1 MTTRRAA
8 TKSSRVKSQV
18 VSPEAT
24 FYRYR
29 YLMGAMQQAELTQTV
44 RLLGL
49 ASEVDRLDNVV
60 KAWQV
65 ASARMTALAKSEP
78 GEPDKMQIAS
88 VPAPLGERLREIA
101 EDPLFRA
108 TFSAL
113 PSTFG
118 VVEIDR
124 LVAPQREVNLDYVDD
139 LQAKLPGKTVADLLD
154 FCIGAQTGPPE
165 WKKLQTAANQI
176 VFTSKSLDL
185 RFLGGFQKPL
195 GVDDIAACH
204 VGGQP
209 VAVVPLVVGYGG
221 AAISVVKVGPRLV
234 LFNGFHRVVAMRT
247 AGVTHIPAVIQEVA
261 QPKIQFPASFLNLS
275 REYLLGEPRPVI
287 VKDFFDDEL
296 TIELRLT
303 PRRKMVKVTWSVEE
317 TIIPI

>member
-8 TKSSRVKSQV
+8 KKPTTANGATVPS
-18 VSPEAT
+18 EAT

-44 RLLGL
+44 RLLCL
-49 ASEVDRLDNVV
+49 PSEVNRLSEVV
-60 KAWQV
+60 NAWQA
-65 ASARMTALAKSEP
+65 ASARMTALATSEA
-78 GEPDKMQIAS
+78 GEPDKMDASS
-88 VPAPLGERLREIA
+88 VPAKLNGRLREIA
-101 EDPLFRA
+101 ENPLFRA
-108 TFSAL
+108 TFSSL
-113 PSTFG
+113 PYTFG

-124 LVAPQREVNLDYVDD
+124 LVAPQREVNLDYVKD
-139 LQAKLPGKTVADLLD
+139 LRAQVPGNTVAHLLE
-154 FCIGAQTGPPE
+154 FCIAAQSIPPE

-176 VFTSKSLDL
+176 VFTSKSFDL

-195 GVDDIAACH
+195 GLDDVVACH

-209 VAVVPLVVGYGG
+209 TAVVPLLVGYGG
-221 AAISVVKVGPRLV
+221 AAVNVVKVGPRFV
-234 LFNGFHRVVAMRT
+234 LFNGFHRVVAMRM
-247 AGVTHIPAVIQEVA
+247 AGITHIPAVIQEVA

-296 TIELRLT
+296 IIELRVT

-317 TIIPI
+317 SIIPI

>member
-8 TKSSRVKSQV
+8 KQLNTVKGSDAL
-18 VSPEAT
+18 SEPN

-44 RLLGL
+44 RLLCL
-49 ASEVDRLDNVV
+49 PSEVVRLSDVV
-60 KAWQV
+60 NAWQA
-65 ASARMTALAKSEP
+65 ASARMTSLAKTEP
-78 GEPDKMQIAS
+78 GEPDKMDFAP
-88 VPAPLGERLREIA
+88 VPAALSGRLKGIA
-101 EDPLFRA
+101 EDPLFQA

-118 VVEIDR
+118 VIEIDR

-139 LQAKLPGKTVADLLD
+139 LRAKMPGTSVADLLD
-154 FCIGAQTGPPE
+154 FCIAAQTVPPD

-176 VFTSKSLDL
+176 VFTSKSFDL

-195 GVDDIAACH
+195 AADDVAACH

-209 VAVVPLVVGYGG
+209 TAVVPLLVGYGG
-221 AAISVVKVGPRLV
+221 AAISVIKVGPRAV
-234 LFNGFHRVVAMRT
+234 LFNGFHRVVAMRM
-247 AGVTHIPAVIQEVA
+247 AGVTHIPVVIQEVA
-261 QPKIQFPASFLNLS
+261 QPKIQFPQSFLNLS
-275 REYLLGEPRPVI
+275 REYLLGESRPVV
-287 VKDFFDDEL
+287 VKDFFDEDL
-296 TIELRLT
+296 IIELRVT

-317 TIIPI
+317 SIIPI